1 MSLKKNPYT
10 KPALKVKHIKIN
22 FLFQSERAIDSA
34 ENLLYSGEKL
44 LAQSGCGSTCGSGP
58 KDQV

>member
-1 MSLKKNPYT
+1 MSVKKNPYI
-10 KPALKVKHIKIN
+10 KPTLKAEHIKIN
-22 FLFQSERAIDSA
+22 FLFQSDRAVDSV

-58 KDQV
+58 KDKV